1 MMLGLQNSAPQS
13 SGMGD
18 LSTTLANIQWTAP
31 GGYFST
37 GDITQWGFAEY
48 GTCLFGVYALYSVFF
63 TTSTALHHGATRAG
77 KIKRGFTS

>member
-1 MMLGLQNSAPQS
+1 MMLGLQNSAPQPT
-13 SGMGD
+13 GMGD
-18 LSTTLANIQWTAP
+18 LSTTLANIQWTSP
-31 GGYFST
+31 EGYFGTS
-37 GDITQWGFAEY
+37 DISQWGFGEW